1 MKAWMFLA
9 IKDLSKRKR
18 ETLMVILAITIGV
31 VGPLFTT
38 ALNNGMQNAFVGT
51 TVDVEYGHLQIQ
63 PNTGD
68 TTIHNSE
75 SVLSKVMGIKGIVG
89 AAPRISSGIN
99 IESKTEKIGI
109 GFIGIKP
116 SLEEKASTL
125 AETIDRGE
133 YLDDKDGNDLLIG
146 TAVAEI
152 LKVDVGDTVLLQYR
166 DRPKEKFRIKG
177 VISTGSFMLDRYAII
192 ANYDTVKRIVD
203 EDEANLIVIRLE
215 NHEESKRFKTLI
227 QKETTLPNV
236 KTWQELSAGMASM
249 IETFN
254 SISLQTSAI
263 SVFVAAIAISLII
276 YTTVKNKTR
285 EIGVLKAIGGRG
297 SMILKIYLAEA
308 LFIGMIGITLGTFIG
323 LFLVNGMQ
331 QNPIVTEPEYGMK
344 LIITP
349 WISMNSVV
357 ATDLAILLTCI
368 IGGIYP
374 AIIAAKTNIIK
385 AIWSG

>member
-1 MKAWMFLA
+1 MKAWLFLA
-9 IKDLSKRKR
+9 IKDLSKRRR
-18 ETLMVILAITIGV
+18 ETLMVIIAITIGV

-38 ALNNGMQNAFVGT
+38 ALNNGMEDAFVGT
-51 TVDVEYGHLQIQ
+51 EVDVFYGHLQIQ
-63 PNTGD
+63 PNTGN
-68 TTIHNSE
+68 TIINNSE
-75 SVLSKVMGIKGIVG
+75 SVISKVEGIEGIVG
-89 AAPRISSGIN
+89 AAPRINSGVD

-116 SLEEKASTL
+116 SLEEKTTTL
-125 AETIDRGE
+125 AKTVERGE
-133 YLDDKDGNDLLIG
+133 FLDDKDKNDLLIG
-146 TAVAEI
+146 TAVSEI
-152 LKVDVGDTVLLQYR
+152 MKVDVGDTLLLQYQ
-166 DRPKEKFRIKG
+166 DKPKVKFKVKG
-177 VISTGSFMLDRYAII
+177 IISTGSFMLDRYSII
-192 ANYDTVKRIVD
+192 ANYDTVKELVD
-203 EDEANLIVIRLE
+203 EKEANIILIRLE
-215 NHEESKRFKTLI
+215 NHEESKRIKTLI

-263 SVFVAAIAISLII
+263 SVFVAAISISLII

-285 EIGVLKAIGGRG
+285 EIGVLKAVGARG

-308 LFIGMIGITLGTFIG
+308 LSIGIIGITLGTIIG

-344 LIITP
+344 LTIIP
-349 WISMNSVV
+349 WISTTSII
-357 ATDLAILLTCI
+357 ATDLAILLTCL

-374 AIIAAKTNIIK
+374 ASIAAKTNIIK
-385 AIWSG
+385 AIWGG